1 MNGNE
6 NGKKYKV
13 TVEVFGEN
21 YSLKSDIDLE
31 RVIKVAALVD
41 ARMKKISKA
50 NLCLPPNRVAILAAL
65 TIAEE
70 FLQLEHNYKELIKM
84 VEEE

>member
-1 MNGNE
+1 MNGE
-6 NGKKYKV
+6 KYKV
-13 TVEVFGEN
+13 TVEVFGEK
-21 YSLKSDIDLE
+21 YSLKSDIELE

-41 ARMKKISKA
+41 ERMKKISKA
-50 NLCLPPNRVAILAAL
+50 NLCLSPNRVAILAAL

-70 FLQLEHNYKELIKM
+70 LLQMEYNYKELIKM

>member
-1 MNGNE
+1 M

-13 TVEVFGEN
+13 KVEVFGEN
-21 YSLKSDIDLE
+21 YSLKSDIELD

-41 ARMKKISKA
+41 ERMKKISKA
-50 NLCLPPNRVAILAAL
+50 NLCLSPNRVAILAAL

-70 FLQLEHNYKELIKM
+70 FLQLERNYKELIKM